1 MLEFLNLALEFMD
14 LVIYWIQ
21 ITTIVFITSSLVG
34 VSTVASIVQSVSE
47 ILVAQLIVQMITK
60 ITVVATFR
68 MGGSS

>member
-1 MLEFLNLALEFMD
+1 MEFTD
-14 LVIYWIQ
+14 LVIHWIQ
-21 ITTIVFITSSLVG
+21 IATIVFVTSSLVG
-34 VSTVASIVQSVSE
+34 VSAAAAIVQSVSE